1 MISIEH
7 IDPRSLKRV
16 RCTAT
21 PEDFEK
27 HGGEI
32 MGRSTDGGRSAAV
45 FDARFITFFGIVSS
59 VVADVWNRLI
69 EKGDPELESAEP
81 FHLLWA
87 LLFLKQYPTETVFCK
102 LVGVRDEGTVR
113 HWSQLFVR
121 HIGYLVLDVVG
132 SCGICYCW
140 FVVEELPPPVISP
153 LTTTPFLLLSFATDK
168 MGEPEAR

>member
-1 MISIEH
+1 MTSSIEH
-7 IDPRSLKRV
+7 IDPRSLKRG

-32 MGRSTDGGRSAAV
+32 MGRSTDGRSAAV
-45 FDARFITFFGIVSS
+45 FDARFITFFGIVSA

-69 EKGDPELESAEP
+69 EKSNPELESAEP

-87 LLFLKQYPTETVFCK
+87 LLFLKQYPAETVFCK

-113 HWSQLFVR
+113 KWSQLFVR
-121 HIGYLVLDVVG
+121 HIGYLVLDVV
-132 SCGICYCW
+132 SCTSCCW
-140 FVVEELPPPVISP
+140 FVKLPPFHDSIPTHDHS
-153 LTTTPFLLLSFATDK
+153 LFLLTFATDK
-168 MGEPEAR
+168 LGESETR

>member
-1 MISIEH
+1 MASFSLSPTTIMTSIEH
-7 IDPRSLKRV
+7 IDPRTLKRG

-69 EKGDPELESAEP
+69 EKSDPELESAAP

-121 HIGYLVLDVVG
+121 HIHQVSRLR
-132 SCGICYCW
+132 GI
-140 FVVEELPPPVISP
+140 PII
-153 LTTTPFLLLSFATDK
+153 
-168 MGEPEAR
+168 